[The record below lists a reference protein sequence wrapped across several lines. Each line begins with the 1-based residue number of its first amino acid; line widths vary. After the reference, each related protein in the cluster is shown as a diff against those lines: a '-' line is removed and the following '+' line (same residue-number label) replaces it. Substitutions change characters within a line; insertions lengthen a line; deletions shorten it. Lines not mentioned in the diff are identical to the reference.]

1 MTDQADRLADLA
13 AAARTLQAAADRA
26 AAARPGHPGP
36 LAVSVQADRLA
47 VAARWFIREPP
58 TTQHYAAPLVR
69 ARLRTL
75 TDALDRLET
84 TA

>member
-26 AAARPGHPGP
+26 AHPGP

-47 VAARWFIREPP
+47 VAAAWFIREPP